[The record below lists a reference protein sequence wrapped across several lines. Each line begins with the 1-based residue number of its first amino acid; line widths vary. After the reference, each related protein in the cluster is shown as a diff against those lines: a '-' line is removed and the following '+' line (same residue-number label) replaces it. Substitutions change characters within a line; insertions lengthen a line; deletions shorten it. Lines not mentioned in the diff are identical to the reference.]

1 MSRFPE
7 EHSERDDIWF
17 CSSNVW
23 WLMPGREDKWRDFWT
38 FFTGS
43 SSSPWLVDGF
53 KVVLWQVITAGSSHY
68 GGTQTLQ
75 IFSCFSCMGCCGSPL
90 VISVSPFIVWKN
102 VAATESM
109 FLSLKLKTYK
119 KYHLPTHY
127 WRGLSIAASY
137 LGPDW
142 AQLWLILPIIRHLIL
157 YETIIVLDYFCIPE
171 SVLQNPQKLISKIAL
186 FCLYSASLALN
197 QDFYRTPTNE
207 PPLFHFY
214 FTQWTVSRLLH
225 PVWLPAAHW
234 HTGIWF
240 LKAWGWQHT
249 FPELFSFLLNHS

>member
-75 IFSCFSCMGCCGSPL
+75 IGFSCMGCCGSPL

-102 VAATESM
+102 VAATEGM

-127 WRGLSIAASY
+127 WRGLLIAASY

-142 AQLWLILPIIRHLIL
+142 APMTYFANYQTPNFVRNHNCLGLFL
-157 YETIIVLDYFCIPE
+157 YTWVSFTKPPK
-171 SVLQNPQKLISKIAL
+171 V
-186 FCLYSASLALN
+186 
-197 QDFYRTPTNE
+197 DF
-207 PPLFHFY
+207 
-214 FTQWTVSRLLH
+214 
-225 PVWLPAAHW
+225 
-234 HTGIWF
+234 
-240 LKAWGWQHT
+240 
-249 FPELFSFLLNHS
+249 

>member
-1 MSRFPE
+1 
-7 EHSERDDIWF
+7 
-17 CSSNVW
+17 
-23 WLMPGREDKWRDFWT
+23 MPGREDKWRDFWT

-75 IFSCFSCMGCCGSPL
+75 IGFSYMGCCGSPL

-102 VAATESM
+102 VAATEGM

-119 KYHLPTHY
+119 KYHLPTHC
-127 WRGLSIAASY
+127 WRGLLIAASY

-171 SVLQNPQKLISKIAL
+171 SVLQNPQKLISQIAW

-197 QDFYRTPTNE
+197 QDFYKDE
-207 PPLFHFY
+207 PPH
-214 FTQWTVSRLLH
+214 QWTTSVPLLLYTMNS
-225 PVWLPAAHW
+225 VQTAAPCVI
-234 HTGIWF
+234 TRCTLACRNLISKGMTALIF
-240 LKAWGWQHT
+240 
-249 FPELFSFLLNHS
+249 FFRSY